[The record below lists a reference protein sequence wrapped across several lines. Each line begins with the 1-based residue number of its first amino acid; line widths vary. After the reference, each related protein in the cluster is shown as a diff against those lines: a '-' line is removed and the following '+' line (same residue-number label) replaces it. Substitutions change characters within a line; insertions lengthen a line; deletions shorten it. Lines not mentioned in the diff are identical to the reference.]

1 MQITYRVEP
10 DVKTGGFIAYCPV
23 MKPVSIYA
31 ETQDEIEPKIR
42 DAITVYLKQH
52 PELISEKPQ
61 LETIEV

>member
-31 ETQDEIEPKIR
+31 KTEKEIAPKMK
-42 DAITVYLKQH
+42 DAIAVYMKLH
-52 PELISEKPQ
+52 PEIIAKLQ
-61 LETIEV
+61 TETIEV